1 MNDRSVNIFKRGFS
15 VKKLF
20 LFMLVAMLVVFNT
33 VVFAA
38 EPDTSGDQGI
48 VKAGVVIPTDL
59 IVSAPDQDAEEA
71 QIPTAT
77 DNDSRY
83 YMDEYIL
90 ALKENA
96 HAKIQAIAA
105 EIEQL
110 ADRSDEGE
118 LQKKIEKIKLEE
130 EITRLHIQL
139 ELVKDSDNQRLVAE
153 MEKEIAHLETIDQP
167 VIGIPGEQPAPE
179 SQKSIAK
186 EEVVK

>member
-1 MNDRSVNIFKRGFS
+1 

-38 EPDTSGDQGI
+38 EPDTSGDQEI
-48 VKAGVVIPTDL
+48 VKVEVVIPPDL
-59 IVSAPDQDAEEA
+59 IVSAPDQNAEEV

-77 DNDSRY
+77 DNNSRY
-83 YMDEYIL
+83 YLDEYIL

-96 HAKIQAIAA
+96 HAKIQARVA

-118 LQKKIEKIKLEE
+118 VQKKIEKIKLEE
-130 EITRLHIQL
+130 EITRLHIQI
-139 ELVKDSDNQRLVAE
+139 ELAKDDKDQKLVAE
-153 MEKEIAHLETIDQP
+153 MEKEIAHLKTMDQA
-167 VIGIPGEQPAPE
+167 VIGVPGEQPVLE
-179 SQKSIAK
+179 MQENIGK
-186 EEVVK
+186 EEVVR

>member
-110 ADRSDEGE
+110 ADRSD
-118 LQKKIEKIKLEE
+118 
-130 EITRLHIQL
+130 
-139 ELVKDSDNQRLVAE
+139 
-153 MEKEIAHLETIDQP
+153 
-167 VIGIPGEQPAPE
+167 
-179 SQKSIAK
+179 
-186 EEVVK
+186 